1 MSGPVEDDWDEDT
14 TQGGVVLKPR
24 VRVDESRLTRMVWAV
39 RVLVFLLIV
48 AVGVIAL
55 TLPRS
60 VAYTEVFEENLALK
74 SKISDVDERLGEL
87 DRLLLRL
94 RVYDAE
100 VRSMGEPT
108 GDSGGGP
115 AQPFDRNGSTGD
127 AIAIDEDGPTD
138 DVIVLDTADE
148 GGVMDGELFIAADW
162 AESVSARL
170 DTIVSTLRSAE
181 PDLTS
186 VVGELES
193 IRALERALPGAW
205 PAAGTFTSGFGW
217 RRSPFNRRWKFHSG
231 IDIANDRGTPIHAPS
246 AGMVVKAEYNSGYGR
261 MVELDHGFGI
271 TTIYAHCQ
279 SLRVR
284 QGEYVEQGELLGTI
298 GTTGQST
305 GPHLHFEVRL
315 EGHAVD
321 PMDYLPR

>member
-1 MSGPVEDDWDEDT
+1 MSELNEDDWDDDT
-14 TQGGVVLKPR
+14 TQGGIVRAPR
-24 VRVDESRLTRMVWAV
+24 VRVDEAQLRRMVWAV
-39 RVLVFLLIV
+39 RILVGLLFIC
-48 AVGVIAL
+48 VGVIAL
-55 TLPRS
+55 TVPRS
-60 VAYTEVFEENLALK
+60 VAYTAVFEENLALK
-74 SKISDVDERLGEL
+74 AKISDVDERLGEL

-94 RVYDAE
+94 RVYDAQVQSISAPDGDAGE
-100 VRSMGEPT
+100 VPAVEFDPSATTGDGPEPGMAMDTGEP
-108 GDSGGGP
+108 G
-115 AQPFDRNGSTGD
+115 
-127 AIAIDEDGPTD
+127 
-138 DVIVLDTADE
+138 L
-148 GGVMDGELFIAADW
+148 VMDGNLVPAAEW
-162 AESVSARL
+162 AESVSDRL
-170 DTIVSTLRSAE
+170 DTIVASLQTAE
-181 PDLTS
+181 ADLTS

-193 IRALERALPGAW
+193 LRALDRALPSAW

-231 IDIANDRGTPIHAPS
+231 IDIANDRGTPIRAPS
-246 AGMVVKAEYNSGYGR
+246 PGMVVKSEYNSGYGR
-261 MVELDHGFGI
+261 MIELDHGFGI
-271 TTIYAHCQ
+271 HTIYAHCQ